1 MVLLFCVY
9 SRIDLGLLR
18 CCDCPNESAKKNEGE
33 TIKPAISSIP
43 APKAK
48 LHFTAET
55 VEKP

>member
-48 LHFTAET
+48 LHFTAMYHRL
-55 VEKP
+55 